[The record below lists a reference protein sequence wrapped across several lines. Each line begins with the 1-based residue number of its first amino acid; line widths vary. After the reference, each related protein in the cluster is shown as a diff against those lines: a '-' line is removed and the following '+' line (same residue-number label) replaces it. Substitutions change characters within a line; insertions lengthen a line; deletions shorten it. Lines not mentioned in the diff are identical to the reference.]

1 MILNILR
8 ESFLFALHALT
19 NNRLRTVLSL
29 LGVTIGIFSIIFV
42 LSVVD
47 SMEAEMKSSFDTI
60 GSDVLFIQKWP
71 FGPEDG
77 AEDYEWWKYMRRRPP
92 ALRDMSSLEGRLESA
107 DAMAFE
113 AKSSGIAAYQN
124 NSLADAGIVAV
135 TYKYNE
141 TIALNISEGRYF
153 TPIECEAGKNFAIIG
168 STVKL
173 QLFGNDSPLGKEM
186 KIGGQ
191 KVYVIGVFAKEGT
204 SLFGDGFDRAVMMP
218 FQFATRLIPP
228 NAEET
233 KILIKSR
240 TGISNKQLR
249 DEVTGAFREVRRI
262 KPQGEKDFSIIES
275 SMINE
280 IVDSIISVF
289 NIVGMV
295 IGIFAI
301 LVGAFSIANIM
312 FVSVAER
319 TPLIGIQ
326 KSLGAKNYFILIQY
340 LFESIALCI
349 IGGAVGLLMVWLVVM
364 GLSALIDFNFIL
376 PLNRIFGGIA
386 ISAVV
391 GVVAGV
397 IPAIKASR
405 LNPVEAMRSV

>member
-8 ESFLFALHALT
+8 ESFLFALHALNT
-19 NNRLRTVLSL
+19 NRLRTVLSL

-47 SMEAEMKSSFDTI
+47 SMEADMKSSFEAI

-92 ALRDMSSLEGRLESA
+92 TLKDMEMLGDRLTGS
-107 DAMAFE
+107 DAIAFE
-113 AKSSGIAAYQN
+113 ANASGTATYLN
-124 NSLADAGIVAV
+124 NSLADASIQAV
-135 TYKYNE
+135 TYDYNK
-141 TIALNISEGRYF
+141 TIALDIAAGRYF
-153 TPIECEAGKNFAIIG
+153 TPIECETGKNFAIIG
-168 STVKL
+168 NAVKL
-173 QLFGNDSPLGKEM
+173 RLFGNDSPLGKEM

-191 KVYVIGVFAKEGT
+191 KVIVIGEFAKEGT
-204 SLFGDGFDRAVMMP
+204 SLFGDGSDGAVMMP

-228 NAEET
+228 NSEDT
-233 KILIKSR
+233 KILIKAA
-240 TGISNKQLR
+240 TGITNKQLR
-249 DEVTGAFREVRRI
+249 DEVIGTFREVRRI
-262 KPQGEKDFSIIES
+262 KPREDKDFSIIES

-280 IVDSIISVF
+280 ILDSIISVF

-312 FVSVAER
+312 FVSVTER

-340 LFESIALCI
+340 LFESISLCV
-349 IGGAVGLLMVWLVVM
+349 IGGAVGLFMVWLVVL
-364 GLSALIDFNFIL
+364 GLSAAIDFDFIL
-376 PLNRIFGGIA
+376 PVERIIGGIV
-386 ISAVV
+386 ISVLV

-405 LNPVEAMRSV
+405 LNPVDAMRSV